1 MASLDDVAL
10 RLDDGELLIAPGG
23 IEPREDMMHPS
34 LPVDGGRLCAGLGI
48 DREVPAGYLGGGF
61 DTDEVPLWV
70 ELVYGHEVVEAA
82 RGLLAARR
90 AGSRGPESHLLSI
103 GDEALARPAGP
114 PGPDP
119 AATTAPAAVTVA
131 TTWFSRPSPTARCLH
146 RMAEGLWMRRYWP
159 SPVGSPIARPDRD
172 LLAVELASLS
182 LRAEAPEC
190 FGFGGLTGVL
200 LDGHA
205 AAVPELARRVLEGR
219 ADETSQRRLRVILRD
234 VLAWLCA
241 DRDLEDAE
249 PDREDAGRDPEDA
262 GRDPG
267 AAEPGGGRG
276 RGDLAELIALHDDL
290 ARPAPSRGWEQ
301 VLEEIGRADV
311 ALAAGAPAEDEAPGP
326 PAGVGASA
334 SRDSVDWEVN
344 APGLLDTDTG
354 AVVWSADDGEL
365 RVTAPLA
372 PSAGKAPAALPH
384 AYARVYFE
392 DEDLPALVD
401 LHPDASGRLLT
412 AREALER
419 SGRVECVDVVSVPRP
434 MPALRGPERAE
445 MVGDQEAATEWARRR
460 AEDVYDF
467 LEETFPYEG
476 RGLPDDPVPE
486 GLADGEPWVG
496 QLVGPSG
503 GLSL

>member
-23 IEPREDMMHPS
+23 IEPREDLMHPS

-48 DREVPAGYLGGGF
+48 DRDVPAGYLGGGF

-70 ELVYGHEVVEAA
+70 ELVYGHEVVTAA
-82 RGLLAARR
+82 RDLLAARR
-90 AGSRGPESHLLSI
+90 AGSRGPAS
-103 GDEALARPAGP
+103 
-114 PGPDP
+114 DP
-119 AATTAPAAVTVA
+119 AAPIAVPPPAVTVA

-190 FGFGGLTGVL
+190 FGPGGLTGVL

-234 VLAWLCA
+234 VLAWLCEGQ
-241 DRDLEDAE
+241 DLEAAE
-249 PDREDAGRDPEDA
+249 PDADRE
-262 GRDPG
+262 
-267 AAEPGGGRG
+267 
-276 RGDLAELIALHDDL
+276 RGDADELLELYSLHDDL
-290 ARPAPSRGWEQ
+290 AHSAPARSWEQ

-311 ALAAGAPAEDEAPGP
+311 ALAAGATAEDEAPEP
-326 PAGVGASA
+326 PAGAGAGA

-365 RVTAPLA
+365 RVTAPLG
-372 PSAGKAPAALPH
+372 PPTGKTPAALPH

-392 DEDLPALVD
+392 GEDLPALVD

-434 MPALRGPERAE
+434 MPALRGPERAA

-486 GLADGEPWVG
+486 GLAGGEPWVG

-503 GLSL
+503 DLSL

>member
-48 DREVPAGYLGGGF
+48 DREIPAGYLGGGF

-70 ELVYGHEVVEAA
+70 ELVYGHKVVEAA
-82 RGLLAARR
+82 RGLLAAR
-90 AGSRGPESHLLSI
+90 
-103 GDEALARPAGP
+103 PAGP
-114 PGPDP
+114 PAPGPDP
-119 AATTAPAAVTVA
+119 AVTIAPAAVTIS

-159 SPVGSPIARPDRD
+159 SPAGSPIARPDRT

-182 LRAEAPEC
+182 LREEAPEC
-190 FGFGGLTGVL
+190 FGIGGLTGAL
-200 LDGHA
+200 LDGYA
-205 AAVPELARRVLEGR
+205 VAVPELARRVLEGR

-241 DRDLEDAE
+241 GRDLEAAE
-249 PDREDAGRDPEDA
+249 PDGERE
-262 GRDPG
+262 
-267 AAEPGGGRG
+267 
-276 RGDLAELIALHDDL
+276 RGDVSELIALRDGL
-290 ARPAPSRGWEQ
+290 AGSITSRGWEQ

-311 ALAAGAPAEDEAPGP
+311 ALAAGAPAEGEAPGP
-326 PAGVGASA
+326 PAGTGA

-372 PSAGKAPAALPH
+372 PSAGRALPH
-384 AYARVYFE
+384 AYARVYFKSE
-392 DEDLPALVD
+392 VLPALVD
-401 LHPDASGRLLT
+401 LHPDASGRRLT

-434 MPALRGPERAE
+434 APALRGPERAA
-445 MVGDQEAATEWARRR
+445 MVRDQEAATEWARRR
-460 AEDVYDF
+460 EEDVYDF
-467 LEETFPYEG
+467 LEEVFPYEG

-486 GLADGEPWVG
+486 GLAGGEPWVG

>member
-23 IEPREDMMHPS
+23 IEPREDLMHPS

-48 DREVPAGYLGGGF
+48 DRDVPAGYLGGGF

-70 ELVYGHEVVEAA
+70 ELVYGHEVVTAA
-82 RGLLAARR
+82 RDLLAARR
-90 AGSRGPESHLLSI
+90 AGSRGPAS
-103 GDEALARPAGP
+103 
-114 PGPDP
+114 DP
-119 AATTAPAAVTVA
+119 AAPIAVPPPAVTVA

-190 FGFGGLTGVL
+190 FGPGGLTGVL

-249 PDREDAGRDPEDA
+249 PDADRE
-262 GRDPG
+262 
-267 AAEPGGGRG
+267 
-276 RGDLAELIALHDDL
+276 RGDADELLELYSLHDDL
-290 ARPAPSRGWEQ
+290 AHSAPARSWEQ

-311 ALAAGAPAEDEAPGP
+311 ALAAGATAEDEAPEP
-326 PAGVGASA
+326 PAGVGAGA

-344 APGLLDTDTG
+344 APGLLDTDAG

-365 RVTAPLA
+365 RVTAPLG
-372 PSAGKAPAALPH
+372 PPTGKAPTALPH

-392 DEDLPALVD
+392 GEDLPALVD
-401 LHPDASGRLLT
+401 LHLDASGRLLT

-434 MPALRGPERAE
+434 MPALRGPERAA
-445 MVGDQEAATEWARRR
+445 MVRDQEAATEWARRR
-460 AEDVYDF
+460 TEDVYDF

>member
-23 IEPREDMMHPS
+23 IEPREDLMHPS

-48 DREVPAGYLGGGF
+48 DRDVPAGYLGGGF

-90 AGSRGPESHLLSI
+90 AGSRGPAS
-103 GDEALARPAGP
+103 
-114 PGPDP
+114 DP
-119 AATTAPAAVTVA
+119 ATPIAVPPAVTVS

-190 FGFGGLTGVL
+190 FGPGGLTGVL

-205 AAVPELARRVLEGR
+205 TAVPELARRVLEGR

-234 VLAWLCA
+234 VLAWLCEGQDLEAVEPDA
-241 DRDLEDAE
+241 DRE
-249 PDREDAGRDPEDA
+249 
-262 GRDPG
+262 
-267 AAEPGGGRG
+267 
-276 RGDLAELIALHDDL
+276 RGDADELLELYSLRDDL
-290 ARPAPSRGWEQ
+290 AHSVPARGWEQ

-311 ALAAGAPAEDEAPGP
+311 ALAAGAPAEGEAPGP
-326 PAGVGASA
+326 PAGTGA

-372 PSAGKAPAALPH
+372 PSAGRALPH

-392 DEDLPALVD
+392 GEDLPALVD
-401 LHPDASGRLLT
+401 LHPDASGRRLT

-434 MPALRGPERAE
+434 APALRGPERAA
-445 MVGDQEAATEWARRR
+445 MVRDQEAATEWARRR
-460 AEDVYDF
+460 EEDVYDF

-486 GLADGEPWVG
+486 GLAGGEPWVG

>member
-70 ELVYGHEVVEAA
+70 ELVYGHKVVEAA

-90 AGSRGPESHLLSI
+90 AGSPGPESRLLSI
-103 GDEALARPAGP
+103 DDETFARPAGP

-119 AATTAPAAVTVA
+119 AATIAPTAVTVS

-159 SPVGSPIARPDRD
+159 SPVGSPIAQPDRT

-205 AAVPELARRVLEGR
+205 AAVPEFARRVLEGR

-241 DRDLEDAE
+241 DRDLRAVDV
-249 PDREDAGRDPEDA
+249 GRDPE
-262 GRDPG
+262 
-267 AAEPGGGRG
+267 AAEPGEGQE
-276 RGDLAELIALHDDL
+276 RGDVSGLIALRDGL
-290 ARPAPSRGWEQ
+290 AGSIPSRSWEQ

-311 ALAAGAPAEDEAPGP
+311 ALAAGAPVEGEAPGP
-326 PAGVGASA
+326 PAGPGA
-334 SRDSVDWEVN
+334 SRDSIDWEVN

-372 PSAGKAPAALPH
+372 PSAGRALPH
-384 AYARVYFE
+384 AYARVYFKG
-392 DEDLPALVD
+392 EDLPALVD

-434 MPALRGPERAE
+434 APALRGPERAA

-486 GLADGEPWVG
+486 GLAGGEPWVG

>member
-23 IEPREDMMHPS
+23 IEPREDLMHPS

-48 DREVPAGYLGGGF
+48 DRDVPAGYLGGGF

-70 ELVYGHEVVEAA
+70 ELVYGHEVVTAA
-82 RGLLAARR
+82 RDLLAARR
-90 AGSRGPESHLLSI
+90 AGSRGPAS
-103 GDEALARPAGP
+103 
-114 PGPDP
+114 DP
-119 AATTAPAAVTVA
+119 ATPIAVPPAVTVS

-190 FGFGGLTGVL
+190 FGPGGLTGVL

-205 AAVPELARRVLEGR
+205 TAVPELARRVLEGR

-234 VLAWLCA
+234 VLAWLCEGQDLEAVEPDA
-241 DRDLEDAE
+241 DRE
-249 PDREDAGRDPEDA
+249 
-262 GRDPG
+262 
-267 AAEPGGGRG
+267 
-276 RGDLAELIALHDDL
+276 RGDADELLELYSLRDDL
-290 ARPAPSRGWEQ
+290 AHSVPARGWEQ

-311 ALAAGAPAEDEAPGP
+311 ALAAGAPAEGEAPGP
-326 PAGVGASA
+326 PAGTGA

-372 PSAGKAPAALPH
+372 PSAGRALPH
-384 AYARVYFE
+384 AYARVYFKGE
-392 DEDLPALVD
+392 VLPTLVD

-434 MPALRGPERAE
+434 APALRGPERAA
-445 MVGDQEAATEWARRR
+445 MVRDQEAATEWARRR
-460 AEDVYDF
+460 EEDIYDF

-486 GLADGEPWVG
+486 GLAGGEPWVG

-503 GLSL
+503 DLSL

>member
-23 IEPREDMMHPS
+23 IEPREDLMHPS

-48 DREVPAGYLGGGF
+48 DRDVPAGYLGGGF

-70 ELVYGHEVVEAA
+70 ELVYGHEVVTAA
-82 RGLLAARR
+82 RDLLAARR

-103 GDEALARPAGP
+103 GDEAFARPAGP
-114 PGPDP
+114 PAPDP
-119 AATTAPAAVTVA
+119 AATIAPAAVTVA

-190 FGFGGLTGVL
+190 FGPGGLTGVL

-205 AAVPELARRVLEGR
+205 AAVPKLARRVLEGR

-234 VLAWLCA
+234 VLAWLCEGQDLEAVEPDA
-241 DRDLEDAE
+241 DRE
-249 PDREDAGRDPEDA
+249 
-262 GRDPG
+262 
-267 AAEPGGGRG
+267 
-276 RGDLAELIALHDDL
+276 RGDADELLELYSLRDDL
-290 ARPAPSRGWEQ
+290 AHSVPARGWEQ

-311 ALAAGAPAEDEAPGP
+311 ALAAGATAEDEAPGP

-344 APGLLDTDTG
+344 APGLLDTDAG
-354 AVVWSADDGEL
+354 AVIWSADDGEL

-372 PSAGKAPAALPH
+372 PSAGKAPTALPH

-392 DEDLPALVD
+392 GEDLPVLVD

-412 AREALER
+412 AHETLER

-434 MPALRGPERAE
+434 MPALRGPERAA

-460 AEDVYDF
+460 TEDVYDF

-503 GLSL
+503 DLSL

>member
-23 IEPREDMMHPS
+23 IEPREDLMHPS

-48 DREVPAGYLGGGF
+48 DRDVPAGYLGGGF

-70 ELVYGHEVVEAA
+70 ELVYGHEVVTAA
-82 RGLLAARR
+82 RDLLAARR
-90 AGSRGPESHLLSI
+90 AGSRGPAS
-103 GDEALARPAGP
+103 
-114 PGPDP
+114 DP
-119 AATTAPAAVTVA
+119 AAPIAVPPPAVTVA

-190 FGFGGLTGVL
+190 FGPGGLTGVL

-205 AAVPELARRVLEGR
+205 AAVPKLARRVLEGR

-234 VLAWLCA
+234 VLAWLCEGQDLEAVEPDA
-241 DRDLEDAE
+241 DRE
-249 PDREDAGRDPEDA
+249 
-262 GRDPG
+262 
-267 AAEPGGGRG
+267 
-276 RGDLAELIALHDDL
+276 RGDADELLELYSLRDDL
-290 ARPAPSRGWEQ
+290 AHSVPARGWEQ

-326 PAGVGASA
+326 PAGVGAGA

-372 PSAGKAPAALPH
+372 PSAGRALPH

-392 DEDLPALVD
+392 GEVLPALVD

-434 MPALRGPERAE
+434 APALRGPERAA
-445 MVGDQEAATEWARRR
+445 MVRDQEAATEWARRR
-460 AEDVYDF
+460 EEDVYDF

-486 GLADGEPWVG
+486 GLAGGEPWVG

-503 GLSL
+503 DLSL

>member
-23 IEPREDMMHPS
+23 IEPREDLMHPS

-48 DREVPAGYLGGGF
+48 DRDVPAGYLGGGF

-70 ELVYGHEVVEAA
+70 ELVYGHEVVTAA
-82 RGLLAARR
+82 RDLLAARR
-90 AGSRGPESHLLSI
+90 AGSRGPAS
-103 GDEALARPAGP
+103 
-114 PGPDP
+114 DP
-119 AATTAPAAVTVA
+119 AAPIAVPPPAVTVA

-190 FGFGGLTGVL
+190 FGPGGLTGVL

-234 VLAWLCA
+234 VLAWLCEGQDLEAVEPDA
-241 DRDLEDAE
+241 DRE
-249 PDREDAGRDPEDA
+249 
-262 GRDPG
+262 
-267 AAEPGGGRG
+267 
-276 RGDLAELIALHDDL
+276 RGDADELLELYSLRDDL
-290 ARPAPSRGWEQ
+290 AHSVPARGWEQ

-326 PAGVGASA
+326 PAGVGAGA

-434 MPALRGPERAE
+434 MPALRGPERAA

-486 GLADGEPWVG
+486 GLAGGEPWVG

>member
-70 ELVYGHEVVEAA
+70 ELVYGHKVVEAA
-82 RGLLAARR
+82 RGLLAAR
-90 AGSRGPESHLLSI
+90 
-103 GDEALARPAGP
+103 PAGP
-114 PGPDP
+114 PAPGPDP
-119 AATTAPAAVTVA
+119 AATIAPTAVTVS

-159 SPVGSPIARPDRD
+159 SPVGSPIAQPDRT

-190 FGFGGLTGVL
+190 FGLGGLTGVL

-234 VLAWLCA
+234 VLAWLCEGQ
-241 DRDLEDAE
+241 DLEAVE
-249 PDREDAGRDPEDA
+249 PDADLE
-262 GRDPG
+262 
-267 AAEPGGGRG
+267 
-276 RGDLAELIALHDDL
+276 RGDADELLELYSLRDDL
-290 ARPAPSRGWEQ
+290 AHSVPARGWEQ

-311 ALAAGAPAEDEAPGP
+311 ALAAGATAEDEAPGP

-372 PSAGKAPAALPH
+372 PSAGRALPH
-384 AYARVYFE
+384 AYARVYFKGE
-392 DEDLPALVD
+392 VLPTLVD

-434 MPALRGPERAE
+434 APALRGPERAA

-486 GLADGEPWVG
+486 GLAGGEPWVG

-503 GLSL
+503 DLSL

>member
-23 IEPREDMMHPS
+23 IEPREDLMHPS

-48 DREVPAGYLGGGF
+48 DRDVPAGYLGGGF

-70 ELVYGHEVVEAA
+70 ELVYGHEVVTAA
-82 RGLLAARR
+82 RDLLAARR
-90 AGSRGPESHLLSI
+90 AGSRGPAS
-103 GDEALARPAGP
+103 
-114 PGPDP
+114 DP
-119 AATTAPAAVTVA
+119 ATPIAVPPAVTVS

-190 FGFGGLTGVL
+190 FGPGGLTGVL

-205 AAVPELARRVLEGR
+205 TAVPELARRVLEGR

-234 VLAWLCA
+234 VLAWLCEGQDLEAVEPDA
-241 DRDLEDAE
+241 DRE
-249 PDREDAGRDPEDA
+249 
-262 GRDPG
+262 
-267 AAEPGGGRG
+267 
-276 RGDLAELIALHDDL
+276 RGDADELLELYSLRDDL
-290 ARPAPSRGWEQ
+290 AHSVPARGWEQ

-311 ALAAGAPAEDEAPGP
+311 ALAAGAPAEGEAPGP
-326 PAGVGASA
+326 PAGTGA

-372 PSAGKAPAALPH
+372 PSAGRALPH

-392 DEDLPALVD
+392 GEDLPALVD
-401 LHPDASGRLLT
+401 LHPDASGRRLT

-434 MPALRGPERAE
+434 APALRGPERAA
-445 MVGDQEAATEWARRR
+445 MVRDQEAATEWARRR
-460 AEDVYDF
+460 EEDIYDF

-486 GLADGEPWVG
+486 GLAGGEPWVG

-503 GLSL
+503 DLSL

>member
-23 IEPREDMMHPS
+23 IEPREDLMHPS

-48 DREVPAGYLGGGF
+48 DRDVPAGYLGAGF

-70 ELVYGHEVVEAA
+70 ELVYGHEVVTAA
-82 RGLLAARR
+82 RDLLAARR
-90 AGSRGPESHLLSI
+90 AGSRGPAS
-103 GDEALARPAGP
+103 
-114 PGPDP
+114 DP
-119 AATTAPAAVTVA
+119 ATPIAVPPAVTVS

-190 FGFGGLTGVL
+190 FGPGGLTGVL

-205 AAVPELARRVLEGR
+205 TAVPELARRVLEGR

-234 VLAWLCA
+234 VLAWLCEGQDLEAVEPDA
-241 DRDLEDAE
+241 DRE
-249 PDREDAGRDPEDA
+249 
-262 GRDPG
+262 
-267 AAEPGGGRG
+267 
-276 RGDLAELIALHDDL
+276 RGDADELLELYSLRDDL
-290 ARPAPSRGWEQ
+290 AHSVPARGWEQ

-311 ALAAGAPAEDEAPGP
+311 ALAAGAPAEGEAPGP
-326 PAGVGASA
+326 PAGPGA

-354 AVVWSADDGEL
+354 TVVWSADDGEL

-372 PSAGKAPAALPH
+372 PSAGRALPH

-392 DEDLPALVD
+392 GEDLPVLVD

-412 AREALER
+412 ARETLER

-434 MPALRGPERAE
+434 MPALRGPERAA
-445 MVGDQEAATEWARRR
+445 MVRDQEAATEWARRR
-460 AEDVYDF
+460 TEEVYDF

>member
-48 DREVPAGYLGGGF
+48 DREIPAGYLGGGF
-61 DTDEVPLWV
+61 DTDDVPLWV
-70 ELVYGHEVVEAA
+70 ELVYGHKVVEAA
-82 RGLLAARR
+82 RGLLAAR
-90 AGSRGPESHLLSI
+90 
-103 GDEALARPAGP
+103 PAGP
-114 PGPDP
+114 PAPGPDP
-119 AATTAPAAVTVA
+119 AATIAPTAVTVS

-159 SPVGSPIARPDRD
+159 SPVGSPIAQPDRT

-190 FGFGGLTGVL
+190 FGLGGLTGVL

-205 AAVPELARRVLEGR
+205 ANVPELARRVLEGR

-241 DRDLEDAE
+241 DRDLRAVDV
-249 PDREDAGRDPEDA
+249 GRDPE
-262 GRDPG
+262 
-267 AAEPGGGRG
+267 AAEPGEGQE
-276 RGDLAELIALHDDL
+276 RGDVSGMIALRDGL
-290 ARPAPSRGWEQ
+290 AGSIPSRGWEQ

-311 ALAAGAPAEDEAPGP
+311 ALAAGALAEDEAPGP
-326 PAGVGASA
+326 PAGAGA

-372 PSAGKAPAALPH
+372 PSAGRALPH
-384 AYARVYFE
+384 AYARVYFKGE
-392 DEDLPALVD
+392 VLPALVD

-412 AREALER
+412 ARETLER

-434 MPALRGPERAE
+434 APALRGPERAA

-486 GLADGEPWVG
+486 GLASGEPWVG

-503 GLSL
+503 DLSL

>member
-34 LPVDGGRLCAGLGI
+34 LPVDGGWLCAGLGI

-61 DTDEVPLWV
+61 DTDDVPLWV
-70 ELVYGHEVVEAA
+70 ELVYGHKVVMAA
-82 RGLLAARR
+82 RDLLAARR

-114 PGPDP
+114 PAPDP
-119 AATTAPAAVTVA
+119 AATIAPTAVTVS
-131 TTWFSRPSPTARCLH
+131 TTWFSHPSPTARCLH

-159 SPVGSPIARPDRD
+159 SPVGSPIARPDRT

-190 FGFGGLTGVL
+190 FGLGGLTGVL

-249 PDREDAGRDPEDA
+249 PDREDAGRDPEAVAA
-262 GRDPG
+262 GRDPED
-267 AAEPGGGRG
+267 AEPGEGQG
-276 RGDLAELIALHDDL
+276 RGDVSGLIALREGL
-290 ARPAPSRGWEQ
+290 AGSIPSRGWEQ

-311 ALAAGAPAEDEAPGP
+311 ALAAGAPAEGEAPGP
-326 PAGVGASA
+326 PAGAGA

-372 PSAGKAPAALPH
+372 PSAGRALPH
-384 AYARVYFE
+384 AYARVYFKSE
-392 DEDLPALVD
+392 VLPALVD

-434 MPALRGPERAE
+434 APALRGPERAA

-486 GLADGEPWVG
+486 GLAGGEPWVG

-503 GLSL
+503 DLSL

>member
-1 MASLDDVAL
+1 MIHVASLDDVAL

-23 IEPREDMMHPS
+23 IEPREDLMHPS

-48 DREVPAGYLGGGF
+48 DRDVPAGYLGGGF

-70 ELVYGHEVVEAA
+70 ELVYGHEVVTAA
-82 RGLLAARR
+82 RDLLAARR
-90 AGSRGPESHLLSI
+90 AGSRGPAS
-103 GDEALARPAGP
+103 
-114 PGPDP
+114 DP
-119 AATTAPAAVTVA
+119 ATPIAVPPAVTVS

-190 FGFGGLTGVL
+190 FGPGGLTGVL

-205 AAVPELARRVLEGR
+205 TAVPELARRVLEGR

-234 VLAWLCA
+234 VLAWLCEGQDLEAVEPDA
-241 DRDLEDAE
+241 DRE
-249 PDREDAGRDPEDA
+249 
-262 GRDPG
+262 
-267 AAEPGGGRG
+267 
-276 RGDLAELIALHDDL
+276 RGDADELLELYSLRDDL
-290 ARPAPSRGWEQ
+290 AHSVPARGWEQ

-311 ALAAGAPAEDEAPGP
+311 ALAAGAPAEGEAPGP
-326 PAGVGASA
+326 PAGTGA

-372 PSAGKAPAALPH
+372 PSAGRALPH

-392 DEDLPALVD
+392 GEDLPALVD
-401 LHPDASGRLLT
+401 LHPDASGRRLT

-434 MPALRGPERAE
+434 APALRGPERAA
-445 MVGDQEAATEWARRR
+445 MVRDQEAATEWARRR
-460 AEDVYDF
+460 EEDIYDF

-486 GLADGEPWVG
+486 GLAGGEPWVG

-503 GLSL
+503 DLSL

>member
-34 LPVDGGRLCAGLGI
+34 LPVDGGWLCAGLGI

-61 DTDEVPLWV
+61 DTDDVPLWV
-70 ELVYGHEVVEAA
+70 ELVYGHKVVMAA
-82 RGLLAARR
+82 RDLLAARR

-114 PGPDP
+114 PAPDP
-119 AATTAPAAVTVA
+119 AATIAPTAVTVS
-131 TTWFSRPSPTARCLH
+131 TTWFSHPSPTARCLH

-159 SPVGSPIARPDRD
+159 SPVGSPIAQPDRT

-182 LRAEAPEC
+182 LRTEAPEC

-249 PDREDAGRDPEDA
+249 PDREDAGRDPEAVAA
-262 GRDPG
+262 GRDPED
-267 AAEPGGGRG
+267 AEPGEGQG
-276 RGDLAELIALHDDL
+276 RGDVSGLIALREGL
-290 ARPAPSRGWEQ
+290 AGSIPSRGWEQ

-326 PAGVGASA
+326 PAGAGA

-372 PSAGKAPAALPH
+372 PSAGWALPH

-392 DEDLPALVD
+392 GEDLPALVD

-434 MPALRGPERAE
+434 MPALRGPERAV

-486 GLADGEPWVG
+486 GLAGGEPWVG

-503 GLSL
+503 NLSL

>member
-23 IEPREDMMHPS
+23 IEPREDLMHPS
-34 LPVDGGRLCAGLGI
+34 LPVDGGWLCAGLGI
-48 DREVPAGYLGGGF
+48 DREVPAGHLGGGF

-70 ELVYGHEVVEAA
+70 ELVYGHKVVEAA
-82 RGLLAARR
+82 RGLLAAR
-90 AGSRGPESHLLSI
+90 
-103 GDEALARPAGP
+103 PAGP
-114 PGPDP
+114 PAPGPDP
-119 AATTAPAAVTVA
+119 AATIAPTAVTVS

-190 FGFGGLTGVL
+190 FGPGGLTGVL

-241 DRDLEDAE
+241 DRDLEEDE
-249 PDREDAGRDPEDA
+249 PDGERGREDVSGM
-262 GRDPG
+262 
-267 AAEPGGGRG
+267 
-276 RGDLAELIALHDDL
+276 IALRDGL
-290 ARPAPSRGWEQ
+290 AGSIPSRGWEQ

-326 PAGVGASA
+326 PAGAGA

-372 PSAGKAPAALPH
+372 PSAGRALPH
-384 AYARVYFE
+384 AYARFYFKGE
-392 DEDLPALVD
+392 VLPALVD

-434 MPALRGPERAE
+434 APALRGPERAA

-460 AEDVYDF
+460 TEDVYDF

-486 GLADGEPWVG
+486 GLAGGEPWVG

-503 GLSL
+503 DLSL

>member
-23 IEPREDMMHPS
+23 IEPREDLMHPS

-48 DREVPAGYLGGGF
+48 DRDVPAGYLGGGF

-70 ELVYGHEVVEAA
+70 ELVYGHEVVTAA
-82 RGLLAARR
+82 RDLLAARR
-90 AGSRGPESHLLSI
+90 AGSRGPAS
-103 GDEALARPAGP
+103 
-114 PGPDP
+114 DP
-119 AATTAPAAVTVA
+119 AAPIAVPPPAVTVA

-190 FGFGGLTGVL
+190 FGPGGLTGVL

-205 AAVPELARRVLEGR
+205 TAVPELARRVLEGR

-234 VLAWLCA
+234 VLAWLCEGQDLEAVEPDA
-241 DRDLEDAE
+241 DRE
-249 PDREDAGRDPEDA
+249 
-262 GRDPG
+262 
-267 AAEPGGGRG
+267 
-276 RGDLAELIALHDDL
+276 RGDADELLELYSLRDDL
-290 ARPAPSRGWEQ
+290 AHSVPARGWEQ

-311 ALAAGAPAEDEAPGP
+311 ALAAGAPAEGEAPGP
-326 PAGVGASA
+326 PAGTGA

-372 PSAGKAPAALPH
+372 PSAGRALPH

-392 DEDLPALVD
+392 GEDLPALVD
-401 LHPDASGRLLT
+401 LHPDASGRRLT

-434 MPALRGPERAE
+434 APALRGPERAA
-445 MVGDQEAATEWARRR
+445 MVRDQEAATEWARRR
-460 AEDVYDF
+460 EEDIYDF

-486 GLADGEPWVG
+486 GLAGGEPWVG

-503 GLSL
+503 DLSL

>member
-23 IEPREDMMHPS
+23 IEPREDLMHPS

-48 DREVPAGYLGGGF
+48 DRDVPAGYLGGSF

-70 ELVYGHEVVEAA
+70 ELVYGHEVVTAA
-82 RGLLAARR
+82 RDLLAARR

-103 GDEALARPAGP
+103 GDEAFARPAGP
-114 PGPDP
+114 PAPDP
-119 AATTAPAAVTVA
+119 AATIAPAAVTVA

-159 SPVGSPIARPDRD
+159 SPVGSPIAQPDRT

-190 FGFGGLTGVL
+190 FGPGGLTGVL

-234 VLAWLCA
+234 VLAWLCEGQ
-241 DRDLEDAE
+241 DLEAAE
-249 PDREDAGRDPEDA
+249 PDADRE
-262 GRDPG
+262 
-267 AAEPGGGRG
+267 
-276 RGDLAELIALHDDL
+276 RGDADELLELYSLHDDL
-290 ARPAPSRGWEQ
+290 AHSAPARSWEQ

-311 ALAAGAPAEDEAPGP
+311 ALAAGATAEDEAPEP
-326 PAGVGASA
+326 PAGAGACA

-344 APGLLDTDTG
+344 APGLLDTDAG

-365 RVTAPLA
+365 RATAPLG
-372 PSAGKAPAALPH
+372 PPTGKAPTALPH

-392 DEDLPALVD
+392 GEDLPVLVD

-412 AREALER
+412 AHETLER

-434 MPALRGPERAE
+434 MPALRGPERAA
-445 MVGDQEAATEWARRR
+445 MVRDQEAATEWARRR
-460 AEDVYDF
+460 TEDVYDF

>member
-23 IEPREDMMHPS
+23 IEPREDLMHPS

-48 DREVPAGYLGGGF
+48 DRDVPAGYLGGGF

-70 ELVYGHEVVEAA
+70 ELVYGHEVVTAA
-82 RGLLAARR
+82 RDLLAARR
-90 AGSRGPESHLLSI
+90 AGSRGPAS
-103 GDEALARPAGP
+103 
-114 PGPDP
+114 DP
-119 AATTAPAAVTVA
+119 AAPIAVPPPAVTVA

-159 SPVGSPIARPDRD
+159 SPVGSPIARPDPD

-190 FGFGGLTGVL
+190 FGPGGLTGVL

-205 AAVPELARRVLEGR
+205 AAVPKLARRVLEGR

-241 DRDLEDAE
+241 DRDLEAAE
-249 PDREDAGRDPEDA
+249 PDLEDADA
-262 GRDPG
+262 DRHPG
-267 AAEPGGGRG
+267 AAEPCGGRG
-276 RGDLAELIALHDDL
+276 RGDVAELIALHDDL

-326 PAGVGASA
+326 PAGVGAGA

-372 PSAGKAPAALPH
+372 PSAGKTPAALPH

-392 DEDLPALVD
+392 GEDLPALVD

-434 MPALRGPERAE
+434 MPALRGPERAA

-486 GLADGEPWVG
+486 GLAGGEPWVG

-503 GLSL
+503 DLSL

>member
-114 PGPDP
+114 PAPDP
-119 AATTAPAAVTVA
+119 AATIAPAAVTVA

-159 SPVGSPIARPDRD
+159 SPVGSPIARPDRT

-190 FGFGGLTGVL
+190 FGPGGLTGVL

-234 VLAWLCA
+234 VLAWLCEGQ
-241 DRDLEDAE
+241 DLEAAE
-249 PDREDAGRDPEDA
+249 PDADRE
-262 GRDPG
+262 
-267 AAEPGGGRG
+267 
-276 RGDLAELIALHDDL
+276 RGDADELLELYSLHDDL
-290 ARPAPSRGWEQ
+290 AHSAPARSWEQ

-311 ALAAGAPAEDEAPGP
+311 ALAAGATAEDEAPEP
-326 PAGVGASA
+326 PAGVGAGA

-365 RVTAPLA
+365 RVTATLA

-392 DEDLPALVD
+392 DEDLPVLVD

-434 MPALRGPERAE
+434 MPALRGPERAA
-445 MVGDQEAATEWARRR
+445 MVRDQEAATEWARRR
-460 AEDVYDF
+460 TEDVYDF

>member
-1 MASLDDVAL
+1 M
-10 RLDDGELLIAPGG
+10 
-23 IEPREDMMHPS
+23 
-34 LPVDGGRLCAGLGI
+34 
-48 DREVPAGYLGGGF
+48 
-61 DTDEVPLWV
+61 
-70 ELVYGHEVVEAA
+70 
-82 RGLLAARR
+82 
-90 AGSRGPESHLLSI
+90 
-103 GDEALARPAGP
+103 P
-114 PGPDP
+114 P
-119 AATTAPAAVTVA
+119 AVTVS

-190 FGFGGLTGVL
+190 FGPGGLTGVL

-205 AAVPELARRVLEGR
+205 TAVPELARRVLEGR

-234 VLAWLCA
+234 VLAWLCEGQDLEAVEPDA
-241 DRDLEDAE
+241 DRE
-249 PDREDAGRDPEDA
+249 
-262 GRDPG
+262 
-267 AAEPGGGRG
+267 
-276 RGDLAELIALHDDL
+276 RGDADELLELYSLRDDL
-290 ARPAPSRGWEQ
+290 AHSVPARGWEQ

-311 ALAAGAPAEDEAPGP
+311 ALAAGATAEDEAPGP
-326 PAGVGASA
+326 PAGVGAGA

-365 RVTAPLA
+365 RVTAPLG
-372 PSAGKAPAALPH
+372 PPTGKAPAALPH

-392 DEDLPALVD
+392 GEDLPVLVD

-412 AREALER
+412 ARETLER

-434 MPALRGPERAE
+434 APALRGPERAA

-486 GLADGEPWVG
+486 GLAGGEPWVG

-503 GLSL
+503 DLSL

>member
-23 IEPREDMMHPS
+23 IEPREDLMHPS

-48 DREVPAGYLGGGF
+48 DRDVPAGYLGGGF

-70 ELVYGHEVVEAA
+70 ELVYGHEVVTAA
-82 RGLLAARR
+82 RDLLAARR
-90 AGSRGPESHLLSI
+90 AGSRGPAS
-103 GDEALARPAGP
+103 
-114 PGPDP
+114 DP
-119 AATTAPAAVTVA
+119 AAPIAVPPPAVTVA

-190 FGFGGLTGVL
+190 FGPGGLTGVL

-234 VLAWLCA
+234 VLAWLCEGQ
-241 DRDLEDAE
+241 DLEAAE
-249 PDREDAGRDPEDA
+249 PDADRE
-262 GRDPG
+262 
-267 AAEPGGGRG
+267 
-276 RGDLAELIALHDDL
+276 RGDVAELIALHDDL
-290 ARPAPSRGWEQ
+290 AHSAPARGWEQ

-311 ALAAGAPAEDEAPGP
+311 ALAAGAPAEDEAPEP
-326 PAGVGASA
+326 PAGAGACA

-344 APGLLDTDTG
+344 APGLLDTDAG

-365 RVTAPLA
+365 RATAPLA

-392 DEDLPALVD
+392 GEDLPVLVD

-434 MPALRGPERAE
+434 MPALRGPERAA
-445 MVGDQEAATEWARRR
+445 MVRDQEAATEWARRR
-460 AEDVYDF
+460 TEDVYDF